1 MPVIKFSKMPG
12 LCKKSSWRPHSGYY
26 ATLKAISVTVSLGIH
41 SLRGKHQIMLIAKAE
56 KVRTFPHIAFTRI
69 SVGQYAIEGP
79 FTQRTAA
86 IKQDLP
92 RVAWIFRPDYH
103 PPCVGFTPH
112 FRIAEVHDSFWWS
125 EDHTL
130 FLEMNTIPTGSQTL
144 YFANCI
150 VITCTIE
157 PDVSGVDK

>member
-1 MPVIKFSKMPG
+1 
-12 LCKKSSWRPHSGYY
+12 
-26 ATLKAISVTVSLGIH
+26 
-41 SLRGKHQIMLIAKAE
+41 ML
-56 KVRTFPHIAFTRI
+56 P
-69 SVGQYAIEGP
+69 
-79 FTQRTAA
+79 
-86 IKQDLP
+86 
-92 RVAWIFRPDYH
+92 WIFRPDYH